1 MLASQA
7 YLSPAATPN
16 SMMQS
21 PLAAQAPTATEDDD
35 FRLRAEIERT
45 LLKISQDLYELEVC
59 AGDVSAGQEDR
70 VPLYM

>member
-1 MLASQA
+1 
-7 YLSPAATPN
+7 
-16 SMMQS
+16 MMQS
-21 PLAAQAPTATEDDD
+21 PLAAQAPTAADDDD

-70 VPLYM
+70 VPMYM